1 MKVPLFMESNIASL
15 LTTFEL
21 LMAYLC
27 NVHAESFAGDRR
39 IVVPI
44 PEDKRSE
51 AEKTSVLNIKF
62 FGPNKARFLVPYL

>member
-1 MKVPLFMESNIASL
+1 MESNIASL

-27 NVHAESFAGDRR
+27 NLHAESFAGDRR

-44 PEDKRSE
+44 LEDKRSE
-51 AEKTSVLNIKF
+51 AEKNIGF
-62 FGPNKARFLVPYL
+62 EYQILWTR